1 MFSPETISVRVAGML
16 RNYDYITPR
25 ILSYFEKRLSQAPR
39 DADFALDYVK
49 HEARTPETQQAA
61 LRPHLQM
68 RHAVGD
74 ARCAAFRLCRA
85 GLTPPGAFRGAL
97 VLDALGP
104 QSVPRLPRGVRLSH
118 DQARERWL
126 LLAPERIFE
135 PNDVALAVLRLVDGE
150 RSVQA
155 ICEELGRN

>member
-1 MFSPETISVRVAGML
+1 
-16 RNYDYITPR
+16 
-25 ILSYFEKRLSQAPR
+25 
-39 DADFALDYVK
+39 
-49 HEARTPETQQAA
+49 
-61 LRPHLQM
+61 M

-85 GLTPPGAFRGAL
+85 GADSSRRLQGGAL
-97 VLDALGP
+97 VMDALGP

-118 DQARERWL
+118 DQACDRWL

-155 ICEELGRN
+155 ICEELGPSYNADPALIMADVVELLGGFV